1 MRLVCFTVG
10 EEPAAPGILV
20 NGRVQALAELVPDA
34 PEEMRDVIA
43 DWARIEDALGR
54 PSALPAGRPLEEVT
68 LRAPIPRPG
77 KICAIGLNYA
87 DHIEESKDAGIK
99 TPTEQ
104 VWFGK
109 QPTSVN
115 DPDGDIELPIVSA
128 MLDYE
133 VELVAVI
140 GRRGRHISRQAAPA
154 HVFGYAVGNDVTVRD
169 WQHRTPQWMLGKS
182 FDTHCPFGPAIVTA
196 DEVGDPHAVGIRCF
210 VNGEL
215 RQNSNTRH
223 LVFDIWAQ
231 IEELSKA
238 MTLEPGD
245 LIFTGTP
252 GGIGFGSKPYR
263 PLKVGDVVRCEVDG
277 VGAIEN
283 RVVAEAEVRSGDAVA
298 VHPATV

>member
-1 MRLVCFTVG
+1 MRLVSFSLG
-10 EEPAAPGILV
+10 DAPAVPGVIV
-20 NGRVQALAELVPDA
+20 DGRVLALADLMPDA
-34 PEEMRDVIA
+34 PKDTNDVIA
-43 DWARIEDALGR
+43 GWDRVKTAINGAA
-54 PSALPAGRPLEEVT
+54 PSAGGAPLDQVT

-77 KICAIGLNYA
+77 KILAIGLNYA
-87 DHIEESKDAGIK
+87 DHVEESREAGVEV
-99 TPTEQ
+99 PTEQ
-104 VWFGK
+104 AWFCK

-115 DPDGDIELPIVSA
+115 DPDGNVELPKVSS

-140 GRRGRHISRQAAPA
+140 GRKGRHISREAAPA
-154 HVFGYAVGNDVTVRD
+154 HVFGYTVGNDFTVRD

-196 DEVGDPHAVGIRCF
+196 DEVGDPHALGIRCF
-210 VNGEL
+210 VNGER

-223 LVFDIWAQ
+223 LVFDLWDQ
-231 IEELSKA
+231 IAHLSQA

-263 PLKVGDVVRCEVDG
+263 PLKVGDVVRCEIDG
-277 VGAIEN
+277 LGAIEN
-283 RVVAEAEVRSGDAVA
+283 RIVAEA
-298 VHPATV
+298 

>member
-1 MRLVCFTVG
+1 MKLVRFASGVS
-10 EEPAAPGILV
+10 PAAVGFLYE
-20 NGRVQALAELVPDA
+20 GRVFALADLVPDA
-34 PEEMRDVIA
+34 PQDVLDVIA
-43 DWARIEDALGR
+43 DWDRLKPALERVVPDWGG
-54 PSALPAGRPLEEVT
+54 LPREAVRL
-68 LRAPIPRPG
+68 LAPIPRPG
-77 KICAIGLNYA
+77 KILAIGLNYA
-87 DHIEESKDAGIK
+87 DHIKESKEAGI
-99 TPTEQ
+99 TIPTEQ
-104 VWFGK
+104 VWFCK

-115 DPDGDIELPIVSA
+115 DPDGPVELPKVSS

-140 GRRGRHISRQAAPA
+140 GKPGRHIGPDAAPG
-154 HVFGYAVGNDVTVRD
+154 HVFGYAVGNDFTVRD

-196 DEVGDPHAVGIRCF
+196 DEVGDPHALDIRCF

-223 LVFDIWAQ
+223 LVFDLWDQ
-231 IEELSKA
+231 IAHLSQA

-263 PLKVGDVVRCEVDG
+263 PLKAGDIVRSEIDG
-277 VGAIEN
+277 LGAIEN
-283 RVVAEAEVRSGDAVA
+283 RVVAEA
-298 VHPATV
+298 

>member
-1 MRLVCFTVG
+1 MRLVRFSAG
-10 EEPAAPGILV
+10 DAPAVPGLFV
-20 NGRVQALAELVPDA
+20 DGRVRALTDLVPDA
-34 PEEMRDVIA
+34 PQDTRDVIA
-43 DWARIEDALGR
+43 DWDRVKKAIYAAGTV
-54 PSALPAGRPLEEVT
+54 AGNLPLVQVT

-77 KICAIGLNYA
+77 KILALGLNYA
-87 DHIEESKDAGIK
+87 DHIEEAKAAGLK

-104 VWFGK
+104 VWFCK

-115 DPDGDIELPIVSA
+115 DPNGDVELPKVSN

-140 GRRGRHISRQAAPA
+140 GRKGRHISREEASG
-154 HVFGYAVGNDVTVRD
+154 HVFGYAVGNDFTVRD
-169 WQHRTPQWMLGKS
+169 WQHKTPQWMLGKS

-196 DEVGDPHAVGIRCF
+196 DEVADPHALGIRCF

-223 LVFDIWAQ
+223 FVFNIWDQ
-231 IEELSKA
+231 IAELSQA

-263 PLKVGDVVRCEVDG
+263 PLKASDVVRCEVDAVG
-277 VGAIEN
+277 VIEN
-283 RVVAEAEVRSGDAVA
+283 RVVAEA
-298 VHPATV
+298 

>member
-1 MRLVCFTVG
+1 MQLIRFSTGDSAAKPGLLVD
-10 EEPAAPGILV
+10 
-20 NGRVQALAELVPDA
+20 GRAVALTDLIADA
-34 PEEMRDVIA
+34 PDDMTRVIA
-43 DWARIEDALGR
+43 DWARLGPR
-54 PSALPAGRPLEEVT
+54 LAAEPGRNGLPMDTVRLH
-68 LRAPIPRPG
+68 APIARPG
-77 KICAIGLNYA
+77 KILAIGLNYA
-87 DHIEESKDAGIK
+87 DHIAESKDAGVAV
-99 TPTEQ
+99 PTDQ
-104 VWFGK
+104 VWFCK

-115 DPDGDIELPIVSA
+115 GPFDSVELPRVSA

-140 GRRGRHISRQAAPA
+140 GKAGRHITRDAAPE
-154 HVFGYAVGNDVTVRD
+154 HVFGYCVGNDVTVRD

-196 DEVGDPHAVGIRCF
+196 EDVGNPHDLGIRCW

-223 LVFDIWAQ
+223 LVFDLWDQ
-231 IEELSKA
+231 IAHLSQA

-263 PLKVGDVVRCEVDG
+263 PLKAGDVVRCEIDG
-277 VGAIEN
+277 LSTIEN
-283 RVVAEAEVRSGDAVA
+283 RVVAED
-298 VHPATV
+298 